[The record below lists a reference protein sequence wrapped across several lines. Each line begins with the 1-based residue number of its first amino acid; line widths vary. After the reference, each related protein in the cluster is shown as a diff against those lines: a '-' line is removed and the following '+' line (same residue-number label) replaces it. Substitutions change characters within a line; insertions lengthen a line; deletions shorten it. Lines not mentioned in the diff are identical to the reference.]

1 MTQLKENTLSS
12 PYITNILYKELGF
25 SGYPSTMLGILS
37 WLRYVHNIVVA
48 AYPVR
53 NYFMWFGFDGK
64 DKVDIGEDFTE
75 YSTLEEALEAGLVES
90 ICYLSLKNKPKK
102 YYGDDDS
109 RPE

>member
-1 MTQLKENTLSS
+1 MKVCTIDS
-12 PYITNILYKELGF
+12 PYIKNILEELGF
-25 SGYPSTMLGILS
+25 EGYPSTMLGIS
-37 WLRYVHNIVVA
+37 AWLKYVHNVVVA

-53 NYFMWFGFDGK
+53 NFFMWFGFDGK
-64 DKVDIGEDFTE
+64 NKVDISEDFTE